1 VPGLQP
7 RTNGVP
13 RRRVRAHAFAFA
25 LALARAVRIC
35 AISVAALWSLHAHAG
50 LFDDDEARK
59 AILDLR
65 SRLTASEEAARK
77 SSAEQAATNAQLLEQ
92 VQQLRR
98 SLLELN
104 SQLETQRAELAR
116 LRGHDEQLLRD
127 VAELQQR
134 MKDGSQGLDER
145 LRRLEPQQVAV
156 DGRNVTVEPDEK
168 RAYEEALAVLRA
180 GEFDKAAVA
189 LAAFIK
195 RYPAS
200 GLLDSA
206 RFWLGNAQYGRR
218 DYREAIAS
226 FRSLIAGSPE
236 HPRVPA
242 DLERRFGGL
251 RRLYGDA
258 GYARLRAPAWPW
270 SAWAAWVRG
279 PPRRWRAAAWPNWC

>member
-1 VPGLQP
+1 MPALQA
-7 RTNGVP
+7 RS
-13 RRRVRAHAFAFA
+13 
-25 LALARAVRIC
+25 LARAVRVC
-35 AISVAALWSLHAHAG
+35 AISVATLWGLHAQAG

-65 SRLTASEEAARK
+65 ARLTASEEAARK

-104 SQLETQRAELAR
+104 SQLEAQRAELAR

-134 MKDGSQGLDER
+134 LKDGSQGLDER

-195 RYPAS
+195 RHPAS

-226 FRSLIAGSPE
+226 FRSLIVGSPD
-236 HPRVPA
+236 HPRVPEA
-242 DLERRFGGL
+242 LLAVANCQVETKDVKGARRTLDELIKRFPGSEAAGAARERLASLKG
-251 RRLYGDA
+251 
-258 GYARLRAPAWPW
+258 
-270 SAWAAWVRG
+270 
-279 PPRRWRAAAWPNWC
+279 

>member
-1 VPGLQP
+1 MLALQP
-7 RTNGVP
+7 PIDGP
-13 RRRVRAHAFAFA
+13 AVRARACS
-25 LALARAVRIC
+25 LARAVRVC
-35 AISVAALWSLHAHAG
+35 AISVAALWGLHAQAG

-65 SRLTASEEAARK
+65 ARLTASEEAARK
-77 SSAEQAATNAQLLEQ
+77 SSAEQTATNAQLLEQ

-104 SQLETQRAELAR
+104 SQLEAQRAELAR

-195 RYPAS
+195 RYPSS

-236 HPRVPA
+236 HPRVPEA
-242 DLERRFGGL
+242 LLAVANCQVETKDVKGARRTLDDLIKRFPGSEAAGAARERLASLKG
-251 RRLYGDA
+251 
-258 GYARLRAPAWPW
+258 
-270 SAWAAWVRG
+270 
-279 PPRRWRAAAWPNWC
+279 

>member
-1 VPGLQP
+1 MPGLQP

-13 RRRVRAHAFAFA
+13 RRRVRAHAFTFA

-104 SQLETQRAELAR
+104 SQLEAQRAELAR

-168 RAYEEALAVLRA
+168 RAYEEALGVLRA

-236 HPRVPA
+236 HPRVPEA
-242 DLERRFGGL
+242 LLAVANCQVETKDAKGARRTLDDLIKRFPGSEAAGAARERLASLKG
-251 RRLYGDA
+251 
-258 GYARLRAPAWPW
+258 
-270 SAWAAWVRG
+270 
-279 PPRRWRAAAWPNWC
+279 